1 VLELKSPAEIEE
13 MAAAGAV
20 VAAALAAT
28 SAKAAVGVSLLELDA
43 LARAVLADH
52 GATSTFLDYHPRFAP
67 VPYPAVLCTSVN
79 DAVLHGIPTP
89 YVLRDGDVLSLDFG
103 ASLGGWAGDAAVT
116 VIVGEPD
123 PADVRLVET
132 TKRALDAGIAAA
144 QPGGRLGD
152 ISAAIGAVAAE
163 AGYGLHTDFG
173 GHGIGRHMHEDPSVP
188 NAGRAGRGRR
198 LVPGLVIAIEP
209 WFLAG
214 GEDAYVIDD
223 DGWTIRSADGS
234 RTAHQEHTV
243 AITEDGPRVL
253 TVTDEL
259 MLGRTGRT
267 S

>member
-1 VLELKSPAEIEE
+1 MVELKSAAEIEA

-28 SAKAAVGVSLLELDA
+28 SAKAAVGVELLELDA
-43 LARAVLADH
+43 LARDVLAEA

-79 DAVLHGIPTP
+79 DAVLHGIPTA
-89 YVLRDGDVLSLDFG
+89 YALRDGDVLSLDFG
-103 ASLGGWAGDAAVT
+103 ASVAGWAADAAVT
-116 VIVGEPD
+116 VIVGEPA

-132 TKRALDAGIAAA
+132 TRRALDAGIAAA

-152 ISAAIGAVAAE
+152 VSAAIGAVAAA

-173 GHGIGRHMHEDPSVP
+173 GHGIGRRMHEDPSVP
-188 NAGRAGRGRR
+188 NAGRAGRGLTLR
-198 LVPGLVIAIEP
+198 PGLVIAIEP

-214 GEDAYVIDD
+214 GRSAYVVND

-243 AITEDGPRVL
+243 AITPDGPRVL
-253 TVTDEL
+253 TV
-259 MLGRTGRT
+259 R
-267 S
+267 